1 MPSCNPD
8 AAQIII
14 DIWDKQ
20 VGNLVEH
27 LSYFYLGHGT
37 MATAQESI
45 HGLLTYFILPL
56 YQKTILRNLYF
67 IKFSQL
73 LLMSG
78 NFCKLLCLFL

>member
-20 VGNLVEH
+20 VGNLVGH

-45 HGLLTYFILPL
+45 HGLLTYLILPL

-78 NFCKLLCLFL
+78 NFCKLL